1 VVRLA
6 SMEWFR
12 SALES
17 RLMENPQK
25 PRLDP
30 RMVFA
35 LVFLAIPV
43 LYLVAQ
49 VILVR
54 SGDDCAEAG
63 ESAVGG
69 VTQLFVPGVGCPVE
83 PKGR

>member
-1 VVRLA
+1 
-6 SMEWFR
+6 
-12 SALES
+12 
-17 RLMENPQK
+17 MENQQK

-30 RMVFA
+30 RVVFA

-54 SGDDCAEAG
+54 SGDDCDEAG
-63 ESAVGG
+63 EAAVGG
-69 VTQLFVPGVGCPVE
+69 VAQLVVPGVGCPVE
-83 PKGR
+83 PHGR

>member
-1 VVRLA
+1 
-6 SMEWFR
+6 MEEPR
-12 SALES
+12 QPLGESA
-17 RLMENPQK
+17 MENPKK

-63 ESAVGG
+63 DSAVGG
-69 VTQLFVPGVGCPVE
+69 VAQLFVPGVGCPVE
-83 PKGR
+83 PRAPTGSTGP